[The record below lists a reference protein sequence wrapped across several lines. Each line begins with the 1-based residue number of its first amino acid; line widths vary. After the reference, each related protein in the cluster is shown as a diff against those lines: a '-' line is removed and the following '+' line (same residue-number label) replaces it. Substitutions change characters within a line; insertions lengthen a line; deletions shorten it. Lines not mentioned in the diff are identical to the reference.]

1 MVRHVFMTGAISPAA
16 RGMVEA
22 AGPAHLIAPSGLA
35 PPHPAGLAPTVCGA
49 VDLAPI
55 AAAADQHLLSA
66 KGAEKEAAAGA
77 VLKVATDRD
86 VAISRHH
93 PVDAIRV
100 RRQYAPAIV
109 LRHGVGRGAELK
121 LPGSSVGA
129 APGLSIRWTLASP
142 ARRCQRPGAILK
154 NPPPD
159 PHPRVDPMGPQAT
172 SRPLRFA
179 AR

>member
-22 AGPAHLIAPSGLA
+22 AGPAALIAPSGLA
-35 PPHPAGLAPTVCGA
+35 PPHLAGLAPTVCGA

-86 VAISRHH
+86 VAITRWTRS
-93 PVDAIRV
+93 AS
-100 RRQYAPAIV
+100 
-109 LRHGVGRGAELK
+109 GANM
-121 LPGSSVGA
+121 PPQSCSGTVWGA
-129 APGLSIRWTLASP
+129 APNLN
-142 ARRCQRPGAILK
+142 CQVHRSA
-154 NPPPD
+154 
-159 PHPRVDPMGPQAT
+159 PRLVY
-172 SRPLRFA
+172 R
-179 AR
+179 